1 MEKTKYIAFR
11 LAIIAAASVLFG
23 IVMYGLKVAGTYIGL
38 ESEHVIG
45 GLIVAVALG
54 IMIYWLSEDYELQKL
69 KDK

>member
-11 LAIIAAASVLFG
+11 LAVIAAASVLFG
-23 IVMYGLKVAGTYIGL
+23 IVMYGLKVAGTYFGL
-38 ESEHVIG
+38 DTQHIVG

>member
-11 LAIIAAASVLFG
+11 LAVIAAASVLFG
-23 IVMYGLKVAGTYIGL
+23 IVMYALKIAGTYIGL

-45 GLIVAVALG
+45 GLIVAIALG